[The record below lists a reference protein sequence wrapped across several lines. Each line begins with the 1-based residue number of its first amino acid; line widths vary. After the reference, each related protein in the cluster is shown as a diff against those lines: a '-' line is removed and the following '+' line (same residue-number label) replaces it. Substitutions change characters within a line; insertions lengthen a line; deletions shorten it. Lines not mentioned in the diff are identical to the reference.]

1 MDSSMIGLRF
11 KYNNNDMVRPEQSLF
26 YNFGTTSV
34 DKQKSLQLVNYM
46 YLTET
51 STGPNFDNPTNHLM
65 GVFTT
70 VSSATTN
77 ITSPQNIIYIYL
89 NELFNLLSN
98 LQAKSITALMGTLL
112 NTKCLV
118 YQNLPK
124 LPYMGNY
131 GILTGN
137 T

>member
-1 MDSSMIGLRF
+1 MIGLRF

-34 DKQKSLQLVNYM
+34 DKQKSQQLSNYM

-51 STGPNFDNPTNHLM
+51 PTGTNFTTPINHLM
-65 GVFTT
+65 RVFTAVAST
-70 VSSATTN
+70 PTSTTL
-77 ITSPQNIIYIYL
+77 PQNVIYIYL
-89 NELFNLLSN
+89 NELFSLLSN
-98 LQAKSITALMGTLL
+98 LQVKSITALIGSLI
-112 NTKCLV
+112 NIKCLV

-124 LPYMGNY
+124 LPYIGNY
-131 GILTGN
+131 GILTDN